1 MNASSDSNSTERSP
15 MLGAAHLDA
24 SEYDTASTH
33 NLDLV
38 KRRQHH
44 LGGGILFYH
53 DPVHIVRGEGI
64 WLYDQEGRRYL
75 DCYNNVASVGHC
87 NPRVVKA
94 LTEQA
99 QTLNTHTRYLHET
112 VINYAEQLTAT
123 MPDEL
128 EICMLVCTG
137 TEANELAM
145 RIARAVTGNRGAIVM
160 ENSYHGN
167 STLIAE
173 MSTVSCPPERRP
185 DHVVAVEPPNTYR
198 GPYRANDPQAGAKY
212 ADLVSEAITTL
223 EANGQNTAA
232 FMCDGIFDSQGSLEA
247 PADYFQQVYQRVR
260 AAGGLCIADEVQ
272 PGFARTGTLWGFEQ
286 YGVVPDIVTLGKP
299 MGNGHPVAAVVTTR
313 AIAEA
318 FAKSDW
324 YFNTFGGNPVSAA
337 VASAVLGII
346 QDEKLVAHVAET
358 GAYLRRGLED
368 LASRHPIIGNVRGK
382 GLYQAIEL
390 VSDRETLEPAAAQ
403 ARLLPD
409 AMKEEGIL
417 IGLSGRYGNV
427 LKIRPPLVFDR
438 TNADQL
444 LETLDRVLARIGS
457 NGSE

>member
-1 MNASSDSNSTERSP
+1 MNKNSEARNAERP
-15 MLGAAHLDA
+15 PILGAAHLDQ
-24 SEYDTASTH
+24 SEYDAEHTH
-33 NLDLV
+33 NLDLI
-38 KRRQHH
+38 KRRQAH
-44 LGGGILFYH
+44 LGGSILFYH

-64 WLYDQEGRRYL
+64 WLYDEDGRRYL

-87 NPRVVKA
+87 NPRVVAA
-94 LTEQA
+94 LTRQA

-112 VINYAEQLTAT
+112 VIDYAEQLTAT
-123 MPDEL
+123 MPGDL
-128 EICMLVCTG
+128 EVCMLVCTG

-145 RIARAVTGNRGAIVM
+145 RIARAVTGHNGAIVM

-173 MSTVSCPPERRP
+173 MSTVGCPPERRP
-185 DHVVAVEPPNTYR
+185 NHVVAVEPPNTYR
-198 GPYRANDPQAGAKY
+198 GPYRAEDPAAGEKY
-212 ADLVSEAITTL
+212 AALVDDAIATL
-223 EANGQNTAA
+223 AINGQNTAA

-247 PADYFQQVYQRVR
+247 PADYFQQVYARVR
-260 AAGGLCIADEVQ
+260 AVGGLCIADEVQ

-337 VASAVLGII
+337 VAKAVLDTI
-346 QDEKLVAHVAET
+346 QEENLVTHVAET
-358 GAYLRRGLED
+358 GAYLRSGLQD
-368 LASRHPIIGNVRGK
+368 LASRHAIIGNVRGK

-390 VSDRETLEPAAAQ
+390 VEDHETLQPAAAQ

-427 LKIRPPLVFDR
+427 LKIRPPLIFDR
-438 TNADQL
+438 ANADQL
-444 LETLDRVLARIGS
+444 LQTLDRVLAGIGG